1 MQTSPTEIILRDYQ
15 REAVDEIFGSF
26 EDNPCVVAPTGC
38 HAKGTKILMAY
49 GSTKKV
55 ENIIPGDLIMG
66 DDGTPRT
73 VLTLHHG
80 TDEMFKITPVKGE
93 PFIVNKGHILSL
105 ISTNEGKSWGS
116 TGEEIVNLS
125 VEEYLSKCEYFK
137 HTHKLYRG
145 KVEHFKRE
153 VDTFNIPPYVLG
165 LFLGDGDLTRR
176 INYTNP
182 DVETYKDIY
191 SWAVSIGY
199 VVRLSFNSSGCP
211 CLCFSRNEHAKD
223 KEKKNDIRDYFEWL
237 SLYSRTSGEKFI
249 PFNYMTASRE
259 SRLELLAGLID
270 TDGSLSNG
278 TYDYVTKSE
287 QLAEDITFVCRSLGF
302 SCYLTE
308 CTKKCQTGFSGTYWR
323 LCISGE
329 LSDIP
334 CRVARKKAE
343 KRQQKKRVNV
353 TGFKVES
360 IGIGE
365 YYGFTCDGNHLYM
378 MGDFTVTHNSGKSV
392 LIATYLKEACSY
404 FPSFSFL
411 LLTHQKE
418 LVEQDVD
425 KLLKIAP
432 ELDIGI
438 YSASLKRKELGHR
451 ITFAS
456 IQSLYAERENPD
468 IHFDVILVDEC
479 HLINNEDE
487 GRYQEFFSHF
497 PKAQIIGF
505 TATPFRM
512 GQGRLVE
519 DGHIFTSYIN
529 TVGILDLQKMG
540 YLSRLTTKATLNKI
554 DAEDADIKV
563 VAGDYAKGELDALV
577 NRYETNQAIAEEVKK
592 KCIAYNRYHV
602 IIFCTSVNHARNIAD
617 LLNAMDFSC
626 VCVEG
631 SMDKKERENQIETFT
646 SGTARAITNC
656 SLLTT
661 GFDYPAIDC
670 VVLIRP
676 TRSTGLYLQMV
687 GRGIRISPETGK
699 ENCLLLDF
707 GGNVEFHGP
716 IGKPRINVRKSK
728 KGNGLS
734 PVRVCPRCLE
744 VMERSV
750 YICPS
755 CGYEFPVK
763 ASSTEKTRYLFYGDP
778 NGDEDELSKRK
789 TFRCKSWSWFK
800 SESRN
805 GNEMWTITYYCE
817 TGDIDKDNTIQV
829 KQYLVVDE
837 NISDWLKKRNLEKLD
852 YICQKVKGIKF
863 ADYLAPDGE
872 LLMQA
877 LVNDLASAKP
887 PLFVITAPQKKNPQY
902 TEVIGLISQEEF
914 TEMALENREERKAI
928 EKQQKEILNEQV
940 EYTD

>member
-1 MQTSPTEIILRDYQ
+1 MQTSPTENTPIVLRDYQ
-15 REAVDEIFGSF
+15 REAVDKIFGSP

-38 HAKGTKILMAY
+38 HAKGTKILMVY

-55 ENIIPGDLIMG
+55 ENIVPGDLIMG

-73 VLTLHHG
+73 VLTLHRG
-80 TDEMFKITPVKGE
+80 TDEMFKITPVKGT

-105 ISTNEGKSWGS
+105 ISTNEGKVWGS
-116 TGEEIVNLS
+116 TGEEIVNIS
-125 VEEYLSKCEYFK
+125 VGEYLSKTKHFK

-145 KVEHFKRE
+145 KVEHFERE
-153 VDTFNIPPYVLG
+153 ADSFNIPPYVLG
-165 LFLGDGDLTRR
+165 LFLGDGSLTRE

-211 CLCFSRNEHAKD
+211 CLYFSRNELAKD
-223 KEKKNDIRDYFEWL
+223 KEKREDIKHYFEWL
-237 SLYSRTSGEKFI
+237 SLYNRTSGEKFI

-259 SRLELLAGLID
+259 NRLELLAGLID

-287 QLAEDITFVCRSLGF
+287 QLAKDITFVCRSLGF
-302 SCYLTE
+302 SCYITE

-432 ELDIGI
+432 ELDIGV
-438 YSASLKRKELGHR
+438 YSASLKRRELGHR

-456 IQSLYAERENPD
+456 IQSLYAERENPSL
-468 IHFDVILVDEC
+468 HFDVILVDEC
-479 HLINNEDE
+479 HLINNQDE

-497 PKAQIIGF
+497 PEAQIIGF

-519 DGHIFTSYIN
+519 DGKIFTSYIN
-529 TVGILDLQKMG
+529 TIGILDLQKMG
-540 YLSRLTTKATLNKI
+540 YLSRLTTKATATTLDTSNV
-554 DAEDADIKV
+554 KV
-563 VAGDYAKGELDALV
+563 IAGEFAKGELDAAV
-577 NRYETNQAIAEEVKK
+577 NKYETNQAIAEEIKK
-592 KCIAYNRYHV
+592 KCEAYNRYHV
-602 IIFCTSVNHARNIAD
+602 IIFCTSIEHAKNITS

-631 SMDKKERENQIETFT
+631 TMSKKERERTISAFT
-646 SGTARAITNC
+646 SGEARAISNVGI
-656 SLLTT
+656 LTT
-661 GFDYPAIDC
+661 GFDFPAIDC

-676 TRSTGLYLQMV
+676 TLSTGLYLQMV
-687 GRGIRISPETGK
+687 GRGIRISPETHK

-707 GGNVEFHGP
+707 GENVLRHGP
-716 IGKPRINVRKSK
+716 IGNPRVNAKISRK
-728 KGNGLS
+728 GEGLTML
-734 PVRVCPRCLE
+734 RVCPRCLE

-778 NGDEDELSKRK
+778 NGDEEVEGKRK
-789 TFRCKSWSWFK
+789 VHFCKSWSFFRTQ
-800 SESRN
+800 SRA
-805 GNEMWTITYYCE
+805 GKDMWVITYYCDPHSSGE
-817 TGDIDKDNTIQV
+817 NTEQV
-829 KQYLVVDE
+829 KQYLVVD
-837 NISDWLKKRNLEKLD
+837 SSSSLWAKKKTKEKLE
-852 YICQKVKGIKF
+852 YIAKKVENVDF
-863 ADYLAPDGE
+863 SFYLYADGE
-872 LLMQA
+872 LNIQG
-877 LVNDLASAKP
+877 LVDELSAAVP
-887 PLFVITAPQKKNPQY
+887 PPFVVTAPQKDHPEY
-902 TEVIGLISQEEF
+902 TEVIGLISKKEFSGMVQENTKER
-914 TEMALENREERKAI
+914 EMIEE
-928 EKQQKEILNEQV
+928 QQKELMK
-940 EYTD
+940 